1 MASERAY
8 WRVEWSCSADSRT
21 RQFSISGVK
30 LGAAKVARMA
40 TIDTVTISSMTVKPV
55 TKCRVRAD
63 ALWRVSMAV
72 TPWRL
77 RGRLRLAS
85 FARFARLPQR
95 TAG

>member
-30 LGAAKVARMA
+30 LGAAKV
-40 TIDTVTISSMTVKPV
+40 DTVTISSMTVKPV